1 MTQQEADAISLFISS
16 AFEALNE
23 DQRQGLIDYFDKAFS
38 LYCQLENPYNNNAQE
53 AEFSLVRNK
62 AIKTLLNL
70 EYKEKCLDSTF
81 DQDIP
86 EKQDQPREAIEQ
98 PRKPSQPVD
107 TSEAVAK
114 LDKLTSLD
122 QIFKDDESDFKE
134 LKKDRLNIA
143 ITKSLNLGIQA
154 LASDSQTTKAKL
166 VHKILEIVLT
176 SLKYTHQTRQAQAIN
191 SLDSMISIAK
201 GKNHD

>member
-70 EYKEKCLDSTF
+70 EYKEKCLDNDF

-86 EKQDQPREAIEQ
+86 EEQAQPSEAIEK
-98 PRKPSQPVD
+98 PSKPSQPVD

-122 QIFKDDESDFKE
+122 QIFKADESDFKE

-143 ITKSLNLGIQA
+143 ITKSINLGIQA
-154 LASDSQTTKAKL
+154 LASDSKTTKAKL
-166 VHKILEIVLT
+166 VHSILEIVLT
-176 SLKYTHQTRQAQAIN
+176 SLNYTHQTRQAQAIN